1 MESLSLGIRAFSAQ
15 QGDFHWSG
23 HYENTN
29 NDFTQSNFTS
39 NGNTYNT

>member
-1 MESLSLGIRAFSAQ
+1 MESLSLDIRAFSAK
-15 QGDFHWSG
+15 QGDFYCSG
-23 HYENTN
+23 HYEYTY